1 MPSQHNPTSK
11 HILLPLAIALA
22 SAIGLLAGYKMNL
35 NNTDIS
41 LLKLEQINES
51 SQRSNDGRI
60 EEILRFIETNYVDSL
75 DENIIAVDAINHILN
90 QLDPHSSYITPEE
103 LEEHNEKM
111 EGVYTGVGIET
122 IKLRDTFYITQ
133 VKEGSPAFE
142 QGLQVGD
149 AIICINA
156 DTISGTNTSFTTMS
170 KLLKQ
175 KAQSDIQ
182 IAYKAVDNSVT
193 KEIKVIPAK
202 ITLQSA
208 DLSYRIADATAYIKI
223 SRFNSN
229 TYEQFIKSLERVAT
243 EGELLNLIIDLRDN
257 PGGFLPETINILSQL
272 FADKDKLLTYT
283 EGLNR
288 KKQEYRSTGRQFF
301 NIGKIAVLI
310 NENSASG
317 SEILAGAVQ
326 DWDRGFIV
334 GQASFGKGLVQE
346 IFPLSNGGAL
356 RLTVSKYY
364 TPSGRLIQKSYDN
377 IEKKFEA
384 DTSDYTTMML
394 NRRVIGGGGVTPDI
408 VLKDDYNMSCYTLYD
423 YVDYYIIDKM
433 IKSQSYD
440 IEPIALSEE
449 GLLSFISNEYEEN
462 VEKLSDICQAD
473 SDRHIQ
479 ARLKRMQEGDVS
491 YQQFLNIEDPYII
504 EALDLI
510 SNKKTTFALLSQEN

>member
-1 MPSQHNPTSK
+1 MPSKHNPSSK
-11 HILLPLAIALA
+11 QILLPVAIALA
-22 SAIGLLAGYKMNL
+22 SAIGLLAGYKMNFI
-35 NNTDIS
+35 NDNIS
-41 LLKLEQINES
+41 LVQLNKTTMES
-51 SQRSNDGRI
+51 HQSSDGRI

-75 DENIIAVDAINHILN
+75 DENTIAVDAINHILN

-103 LEEHNEKM
+103 YDEHNEKM

-133 VKEGSPAFE
+133 VREDSPAFE

-149 AIICINA
+149 AILSINE
-156 DTISGTNTSFTTMS
+156 DTISGNKTSFRTMS

-175 KAQSDIQ
+175 KGASS
-182 IAYKAVDNSVT
+182 IAITYKPIGEPNEKHINIV
-193 KEIKVIPAK
+193 PAK

-208 DLSYRIADATAYIKI
+208 DLSYIVADATAYLKI

-229 TYEQFIKSLERVAT
+229 TYEQFIKSLERVASKDKVI
-243 EGELLNLIIDLRDN
+243 NLVIDLRDN

-288 KKQEYRSTGRQFF
+288 KKQEYRTTGRQFF
-301 NIGKIAVLI
+301 NIGKVAVLI

-334 GQASFGKGLVQE
+334 GQSSFGKGLVQE

-364 TPSGRLIQKSYDN
+364 TPSGRLIQKSYHSEEN
-377 IEKKFEA
+377 TFEA

-394 NRRVIGGGGVTPDI
+394 NRTVIGGGGVTPDI
-408 VLKDDYNMSCYTLYD
+408 RLEDDYNLSCYTLYD
-423 YVDYYIIDKM
+423 YIDYYIIDEM
-433 IKSQSYD
+433 VRSQSYD
-440 IEPIALSEE
+440 VDINTLSES
-449 GLLSFISNEYEEN
+449 GLEKFIDREF
-462 VEKLSDICQAD
+462 VEDVDKLSNRCDAD
-473 SDRHIQ
+473 TDRYIQ
-479 ARLKRMQEGDVS
+479 ARLKRMQEGMTS
-491 YQQFLNIEDPYII
+491 YQQFLNLDDPYIMQ
-504 EALDLI
+504 ALDLI
-510 SNKKTTFALLSQEN
+510 SDKKSTFALLSEEN

>member
-35 NNTDIS
+35 NNADIS
-41 LLKLEQINES
+41 LLKLDQVSETSHRS
-51 SQRSNDGRI
+51 SDGRI

-75 DENIIAVDAINHILN
+75 DENTIAVDAINHILN

-133 VKEGSPAFE
+133 VKEGGPAFE
-142 QGLQVGD
+142 QGLLVGD
-149 AIICINA
+149 AIIHIND
-156 DTISGTNTSFTTMS
+156 DTISGTKTSFAKMS
-170 KLLKQ
+170 KLLKL
-175 KAQSDIQ
+175 KDRSHIEIGYKKVDQSETTI
-182 IAYKAVDNSVT
+182 VEV
-193 KEIKVIPAK
+193 VPAK

-208 DLSYRIADATAYIKI
+208 DLSYIIGDATAYLKI

-229 TYEQFIKSLERVAT
+229 TYEQFIKSLERVASK
-243 EGELLNLIIDLRDN
+243 EDVINLIIDLRDN

-288 KKQEYRSTGRQFF
+288 KKQEYRTTGRQFF
-301 NIGKIAVLI
+301 NIGKVAVLI

-334 GQASFGKGLVQE
+334 GQSSFGKGLVQE

-394 NRRVIGGGGVTPDI
+394 NRTVIGGGGVTPDI
-408 VLKDDYNMSCYTLYD
+408 KLKDEYNMSCYALYD
-423 YVDYYIIDKM
+423 YIDYYIINEM
-433 IKSQSYD
+433 LNSRSYELD
-440 IEPIALSEE
+440 ANKLTEE
-449 GLLSFISNEYEEN
+449 GLIRFINREYVEDVEE
-462 VEKLSDICQAD
+462 LSDICQAD
-473 SDRHIQ
+473 TERYIQ
-479 ARLKRMQEGDVS
+479 ARLKRMMEGDVS
-491 YQQFLNIEDPYII
+491 YQQFLNLEDAYIT

-510 SNKKTTFALLSQEN
+510 SNEKSTFALLSQEN

>member
-1 MPSQHNPTSK
+1 MPSQHNPVNK
-11 HILLPLAIALA
+11 NVLLPLAIAIA

-35 NNTDIS
+35 NNSSLSLIS
-41 LLKLEQINES
+41 VKKESPSLQIS
-51 SQRSNDGRI
+51 DGRV

-75 DENIIAVDAINHILN
+75 EENIIVVDAINHILR

-133 VKEGSPAFE
+133 VREGSPAFE
-142 QGLQVGD
+142 KGLNVGD
-149 AIICINA
+149 AIILINQ
-156 DTISGTNTSFTTMS
+156 DTISGNNTSFQKMS
-170 KLLKQ
+170 KLLKKGGTADIIVGVKKIKQ
-175 KAQSDIQ
+175 KDLENIRLVP
-182 IAYKAVDNSVT
+182 K
-193 KEIKVIPAK
+193 K
-202 ITLQSA
+202 IILQSA
-208 DLSYRIADATAYIKI
+208 DLSYLISEGVAYVKI

-229 TYEQFIKSLERVAT
+229 TYEQFIKSLERIANRDDVID
-243 EGELLNLIIDLRDN
+243 LIIDLRDN

-301 NIGKIAVLI
+301 NVGKVVVLI

-334 GQASFGKGLVQE
+334 GQSSFGKGLVQE

-377 IEKKFEA
+377 IEKDFEA

-394 NRRVIGGGGVTPDI
+394 NRRVIGGGGVTPDFT
-408 VLKDDYNMSCYTLYD
+408 LTDNYNGACYTLFD
-423 YVDYYIIDKM
+423 YIDYFIINEM
-433 IKSQSYD
+433 IMSQSYD
-440 IEPIALSEE
+440 VDINNLSKEKFYN
-449 GLLSFISNEYEEN
+449 FINKEFIEN
-462 VEKLSDICQAD
+462 V
-473 SDRHIQ
+473 DRLVDNCNLDTEEYIN
-479 ARLKRMQEGDVS
+479 ARLIRMQEGEVP
-491 YQQFLNIEDPYII
+491 YQQFLNEDDEYIV
-504 EALDLI
+504 EALNLI
-510 SNKKTTFALLSQEN
+510 RDKKTTFALLSEEN